1 MSKNNEEK
9 TETLRKIKS
18 KNQLIKYL
26 KSIGEYHEAELEY
39 KGIPIIEE
47 NKATTF
53 HLNEL

>member
-9 TETLRKIKS
+9 SETLRKIRS

-26 KSIGEYHEAELEY
+26 KSIGEYHETELKY
-39 KGIPIIEE
+39 KGIPIIKEKE
-47 NKATTF
+47 ATTF